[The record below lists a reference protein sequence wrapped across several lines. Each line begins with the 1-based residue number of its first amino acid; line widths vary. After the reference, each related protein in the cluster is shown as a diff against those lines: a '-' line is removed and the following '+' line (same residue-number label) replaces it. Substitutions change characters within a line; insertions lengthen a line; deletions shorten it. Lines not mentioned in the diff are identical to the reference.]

1 MESVH
6 GSTREQSQLLGVVH
20 GVRARYRAK
29 LALRGAA
36 ITIAAGWAL
45 IALGGVVMNAFHYSD
60 GVVLT
65 VRVIAIASILAMLA
79 WFVVR
84 PLLPK
89 LHDEQVALY
98 LEEHEHSL
106 NASVITA
113 VEMQNGE
120 RSSLAMRSP
129 AIIDRL
135 TRTALERVRLAGDG
149 KAIDAGESKRSML
162 ACNRTALD
170 GADQGVCAPASV
182 RRRTN
187 PRVMTAQNHTSSRSQ
202 VPRALS

>member
-6 GSTREQSQLLGVVH
+6 GSTHESQLLGVVR
-20 GVRARYRAK
+20 GVRTRYRAK

-45 IALGGVVMNAFHYSD
+45 IALGGVIMNAFHYAD
-60 GVVLT
+60 PVVLT
-65 VRVIAIASILAMLA
+65 VRIVAIAAILGMVV
-79 WFVVR
+79 WFIVR

-98 LEEHEHSL
+98 LEENERSL
-106 NASVITA
+106 KASVITA

-120 RSSLAMRSP
+120 RTGVIAARSP
-129 AIIDRL
+129 ALIDRL

-149 KAIDAGESKRSML
+149 KAIDAGELKM
-162 ACNRTALD
+162 
-170 GADQGVCAPASV
+170 
-182 RRRTN
+182 
-187 PRVMTAQNHTSSRSQ
+187 
-202 VPRALS
+202 